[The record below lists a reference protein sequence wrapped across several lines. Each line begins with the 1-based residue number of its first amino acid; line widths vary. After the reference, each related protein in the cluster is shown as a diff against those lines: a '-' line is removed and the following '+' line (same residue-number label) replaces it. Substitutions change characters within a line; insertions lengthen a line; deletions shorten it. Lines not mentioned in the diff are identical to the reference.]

1 MNKYKVLDE
10 TGSALRVFYKK
21 AEAIRFM
28 QDGWTMQLIKA
39 PNRYK
44 QALEKVGECLL

>member
-1 MNKYKVLDE
+1 MNKYRVLDE
-10 TGSALRVFYKK
+10 TGQALRIFYKK
-21 AEAIRFM
+21 SEAIRFM
-28 QDGWTMQLIKA
+28 QDGWTIQLIKA